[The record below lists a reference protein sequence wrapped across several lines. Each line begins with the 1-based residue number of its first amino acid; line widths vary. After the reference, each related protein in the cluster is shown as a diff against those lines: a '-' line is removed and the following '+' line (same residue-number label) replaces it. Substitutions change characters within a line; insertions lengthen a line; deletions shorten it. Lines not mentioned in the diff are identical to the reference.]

1 MSLAAMVLRH
11 LTVLA
16 LTDQTLAGKEVRSSL
31 LEPLNEISAMPV
43 PVIAIFTDIADA
55 DRQDVHGLDLI
66 GADITVTLAL
76 ETACFARP
84 PEKDAAEADL
94 MIPYTDEGLEMTLD
108 ILQRQALA
116 TLQCGGGSL
125 SELWREVAMRSV
137 GMSAMR
143 GASIEKGTRIAA
155 RRLEI
160 KLRPISDPIPGMPL
174 PETWERVFTAFEA
187 DQRTVNFVPLLR
199 SIAAGE
205 PATDWEQTQRALGLT
220 LGAVRALGIV
230 PLDDQV
236 PEEVTQLAGDDA
248 DTGQSIVVTSDGAIL
263 VGSDQNET
271 SLVEP

>member
-1 MSLAAMVLRH
+1 MVLRH